1 MPGILPYLGVYFVR
15 ESLSTDGD
23 LNAGEV
29 RFRNKMTVGFSIVVQ
44 NNDPVQS
51 RLKLDQGYWEIKNG
65 LWRDQY
71 IMNLI
76 DYQCPAG
83 VITLPDGLTIEGI
96 KGGTC
101 RYNWGNAGRN
111 NETPIAELQ
120 YEAIIVYREAFPPI
134 ITDDLLRIHV
144 GDGAAGERRHHQ
156 AGRRSAAHHHRI
168 RVYPACRQGRRLNP
182 RHHRQPRSESAVR
195 RHANPRED
203 IAMNDKTEG
212 KKSLRKQ
219 QLEDRREKMKKLTP
233 KVERVRVSPA
243 SEELRQVLKHP
254 KSGVKFPAS
263 GSVEWPLDQFTRR
276 RIKEGSVTR
285 EDDRRQQGQR
295 RDQRPPHAR
304 PQDQRPQHEMH
315 ESAPLPPPNSPPPKA
330 T

>member
-1 MPGILPYLGVYFVR
+1 MITDTQSYGMVICDTLYAKTVTLPFFAGFTSRRSEQLPAMPEILPYLGVYFVR

-76 DYQCPAG
+76 DTRAPAG

-96 KGGTC
+96 DGGIC

-120 YEAIIVYREAFPPI
+120 YEAIVVYREAFPPI
-134 ITDDLLRIHV
+134 ITDDLLRIHQETV
-144 GDGAAGERRHHQ
+144 PLASDGTIKPADEVLRIITEYEFTPAA
-156 AGRRSAAHHHRI
+156 AVKAA
-168 RVYPACRQGRRLNP
+168 A
-182 RHHRQPRSESAVR
+182 
-195 RHANPRED
+195 
-203 IAMNDKTEG
+203 
-212 KKSLRKQ
+212 
-219 QLEDRREKMKKLTP
+219 
-233 KVERVRVSPA
+233 
-243 SEELRQVLKHP
+243 
-254 KSGVKFPAS
+254 
-263 GSVEWPLDQFTRR
+263 
-276 RIKEGSVTR
+276 
-285 EDDRRQQGQR
+285 
-295 RDQRPPHAR
+295 
-304 PQDQRPQHEMH
+304 
-315 ESAPLPPPNSPPPKA
+315 
-330 T
+330 